1 MVPYGFFKNPC
12 YLSLFSPYLP
22 SKPSFPVKTP
32 LFFPVSL
39 ISLVPCNSFL
49 YWFPSL
55 STFLAF
61 VITLVHILIS
71 CYLQLGAIGKGEHVI
86 IVFLDLD

>member
-61 VITLVHILIS
+61 VITSGCCSNTLHPAKSTFSGIFS
-71 CYLQLGAIGKGEHVI
+71 Y
-86 IVFLDLD
+86 

>member
-1 MVPYGFFKNPC
+1 
-12 YLSLFSPYLP
+12 
-22 SKPSFPVKTP
+22 
-32 LFFPVSL
+32 
-39 ISLVPCNSFL
+39 
-49 YWFPSL
+49 
-55 STFLAF
+55 